1 MILADKIIALRKK
14 NGWSQEELAEKL
26 NVSRQSVSKWEGAQ
40 STPDLERILQ
50 MAKLFGVTTD
60 YLLREELEDST
71 DNSGTPTAEE
81 DPPALRRVSMEEA
94 HAYLETLQK
103 YCGISAWAIAMYV
116 LSPVLLLTLSGL
128 ADGGFLSEP
137 LAIGIGITGL
147 LLLVAAA
154 TAILVY
160 IGSAE
165 EAYEYLECEDIDTEY
180 GVAGMV
186 RERKKQHDTAYRN
199 GNMLGVALC
208 ILAAVPII
216 CYMLFSETASVNG
229 AQTYF
234 SVSGSLSGAAV
245 SATLVMV
252 AFAVQC
258 FTKNG
263 ILRGGFDRLLEEG
276 DYTRQKK
283 HRRRNSRLG
292 DAAGIYWLVMTAVY
306 LAISFLS
313 DSWDRSWI
321 VWPVAGVLFAAFA
334 VLWEMMES
342 RKSDQ

>member
-40 STPDLERILQ
+40 STPDLERVLQ

-71 DNSGTPTAEE
+71 DNNDTPAAEE
-81 DPPALRRVSMEEA
+81 DTSALRRVSMEEA
-94 HAYLETLQK
+94 HAYLGTLQK
-103 YCGISAWAIAMYV
+103 YSGISAWAIAMYV

-128 ADGGFLSEP
+128 AEGGFLSEQ
-137 LAIGIGITGL
+137 LAVGIGVTGL
-147 LLLVAAA
+147 LILVAAA
-154 TAILVY
+154 TALLVY

-165 EAYEYLECEDIDTEY
+165 EPYEYLEREDIDTEY

-186 RERKKQHDTAYRN
+186 RERRKQHDTTYRN

-208 ILAAVPII
+208 ILAAVPVI
-216 CYMLFSETASVNG
+216 CYMLFSESPAVNG
-229 AQTYF
+229 AQVYWV
-234 SVSGSLSGAAV
+234 VSGSLGGAAV

-258 FTKNG
+258 FTRNG

-283 HRRRNSRLG
+283 YRRRTSRLG
-292 DAAGIYWLVMTAVY
+292 DASGIYWLVITAVY

-313 DSWDRSWI
+313 DSWDRSWVI
-321 VWPVAGVLFAAFA
+321 WPVAGVLFAAFA
-334 VLWEMMES
+334 ALWEMMES
-342 RKSDQ
+342 RKIEK